1 MLADHHGMM
10 RAFHEGVGK
19 IAAKKGPSLPSQGE
33 PNERGDL
40 SRYRMKA
47 LLSAPTEHLLLT
59 EPAKPF
65 SIVVVFDDLAAR
77 QKAVQVYSRILRH
90 FGDDFDFEC
99 NLWPFDELGPHGRGQ
114 EAAGVAASADMIVF
128 ASTNETLPDAI
139 KLWIE
144 MWLAKKGSQETSV
157 VAMIGTPNSQERPST
172 PGHVYLETVS
182 RQTGMSY
189 FAGQFQA
196 PKPMPAC
203 SIAAIV
209 ARASALTPVLD
220 EILHH
225 QAPPPVRWGINE

>member
-1 MLADHHGMM
+1 
-10 RAFHEGVGK
+10 
-19 IAAKKGPSLPSQGE
+19 
-33 PNERGDL
+33 
-40 SRYRMKA
+40 MKA
-47 LLSAPTEHLLLT
+47 LLSVPTEHLLLT
-59 EPAKPF
+59 DPAKPF
-65 SIVVVFDDLAAR
+65 SIVVAFDDHTAR
-77 QKAVQVYSRILRH
+77 QKAVQVYSRLLRH
-90 FGDDFDFEC
+90 FGDDFDFDC
-99 NLWPFDELGPHGRGQ
+99 NMWPFDELGANGHGL
-114 EAAGVAASADMIVF
+114 EAARVAASADMIVF

-157 VAMIGTPNSQERPST
+157 VAMIGTPNPQERPST

-196 PKPMPAC
+196 PKPIPAY

-225 QAPPPVRWGINE
+225 PHAPAPVRWGINE